1 MDGIIPIWKERGMT
15 SHDCIYKVRKILGT
29 KKVGHSGTL
38 DPNVDGVLPIG
49 IGKGTKMMEYVV
61 DSSKVYTGEIT
72 IGFSTTTEDLDGDIV
87 EQVALAED
95 DLQDEQISQVLTEF
109 EGIITQIPPLYSAIR
124 VDGKRL
130 YEYARNNEEVVRPKR
145 EVNIHSFE
153 KTSEIMYNVTEQTY
167 SFTFKVEC
175 SKGTYIRT
183 LAVDIGKELGFPATM
198 TQLTRISSGG
208 FNAKDAVRLDQL
220 AELKKLGQL
229 DCVMK
234 PIETALTN
242 LAYKVLSEEEWLKV
256 KHGALLKK
264 ASYPATYPLVFYY
277 QDKAVAIYE
286 AHPRKTHLIK
296 PKKVLQTE
304 L

>member
-15 SHDCIYKVRKILGT
+15 SHDCVYKVRKILGT

-49 IGKGTKMMEYVV
+49 IGKGTKMMEYVMN
-61 DSSKVYTGEIT
+61 SPKIYTGEIT
-72 IGFSTTTEDLDGDIV
+72 IGFSTTTEDLDGEIV
-87 EQVALAED
+87 EKVLLSENAIDDDQVSKAL
-95 DLQDEQISQVLTEF
+95 SQF
-109 EGIITQIPPLYSAIR
+109 NGIITQIPPLYSAIR

-145 EVNIHSFE
+145 EVTIHSLIQ
-153 KTSEIMYNVTEQTY
+153 TSELTYNASDQT
-167 SFTFKVEC
+167 FRFNFQVEC

-183 LAVDIGKELGFPATM
+183 LAVDIGKVLGFPACM
-198 TQLTRISSGG
+198 SQLTRISSGG
-208 FNAKDAVRLDQL
+208 FYEDESVSLEELTKLQEQDQVNTFL
-220 AELKKLGQL
+220 
-229 DCVMK
+229 K

-242 LAYKVLSEEEWLKV
+242 LTQQNLSEEEWLKV
-256 KHGALLKK
+256 KHGTLLEKT
-264 ASYPATYPLVFYY
+264 SYPSTYPIVFYY
-277 QDKAVAIYE
+277 KDKAVAIYE
-286 AHPRKTHLIK
+286 PHPSKTHLIK